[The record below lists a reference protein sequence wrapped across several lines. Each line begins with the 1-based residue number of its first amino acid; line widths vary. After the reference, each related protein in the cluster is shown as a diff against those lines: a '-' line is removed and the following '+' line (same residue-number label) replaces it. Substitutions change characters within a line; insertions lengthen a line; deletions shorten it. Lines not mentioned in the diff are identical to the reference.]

1 MDWEQFYRE
10 ADYDRCAYLA
20 GEEMADLLA
29 RFLERVAG
37 GGGAGGNTGG
47 SGEFPADLAS
57 FGCGPAVVPFALA
70 ERYPDLDVYGYDLS
84 ETVVR
89 DNRRLADERGLDNLS
104 FAVDELPDLSTDRR
118 FDVVYCVATLYFV
131 ADPEPAL
138 RALYD
143 RVRPGGHLIVN
154 YPTAELQQ
162 VVREEFDER
171 KREAF
176 HLVRDGENL
185 ITCERVGEVLD
196 AEPRD
201 YWAAVDADDVIEET
215 PESPVVY
222 VEKPDGDG

>member
-1 MDWEQFYRE
+1 MDWERFYRE

-29 RFLERVAG
+29 RFVERVATPADRG
-37 GGGAGGNTGG
+37 RSAV
-47 SGEFPADLAS
+47 GERPADLAS

-70 ERYPDLDVYGYDLS
+70 ERFPDLDVYGYDLS

-89 DNRRLADERGLDNLS
+89 DDRRLADERGLGNLS

-143 RVRPGGHLIVN
+143 RVRPGGHLVVN
-154 YPTAELQQ
+154 YPTEELQQ

-176 HLVRDGENL
+176 HLVRDGQNL
-185 ITCERVGEVLD
+185 LTRERVGEVLG

-201 YWAAVDADDVIEET
+201 YWAAVDADDVIDGE

-222 VEKPDGDG
+222 VEKPDDGG

>member
-1 MDWEQFYRE
+1 MDWERFYRE

-29 RFLERVAG
+29 RFVERVADG
-37 GGGAGGNTGG
+37 DAAGGR
-47 SGEFPADLAS
+47 PADLAS

-70 ERYPDLDVYGYDLS
+70 ERFPDLDVYGYDLS

-89 DNRRLADERGLDNLS
+89 DNRRLAAERGLDNLS
-104 FAVDELPDLSTDRR
+104 FAVDELPDLTTDRR

-131 ADPEPAL
+131 AGPEAAL

-143 RVRPGGHLIVN
+143 RVRPGGHLVVN
-154 YPTAELQQ
+154 YPTEELQR

-185 ITCERVGEVLD
+185 LTREEVAAVLG

-201 YWAAVDADDVIEET
+201 YWEAVDADEVIEER
-215 PESPVVY
+215 PEWPTVY
-222 VEKPDGDG
+222 VERPASDR

>member
-1 MDWEQFYRE
+1 MDWERFYRE

-29 RFLERVAG
+29 RFVERAATPDDG
-37 GGGAGGNTGG
+37 GPETVGDR
-47 SGEFPADLAS
+47 PADLAS

-70 ERYPDLDVYGYDLS
+70 ERFPELDVYGYDLS

-89 DNRRLADERGLDNLS
+89 DNRRLADERGLDNLH
-104 FAVDELPDLSTDRR
+104 FAVDELPNLETDRR

-143 RVRPGGHLIVN
+143 RVRPGCHLVVN
-154 YPTAELQQ
+154 YPTEELRR

-176 HLVRDGENL
+176 HLVRDGVNL
-185 ITCERVGEVLD
+185 LTRERVGEVLGT
-196 AEPRD
+196 EPRD
-201 YWAAVDADDVIEET
+201 YWTAVGADEVIDDR
-215 PESPVVY
+215 PEWPTVY
-222 VEKPDGDG
+222 VEKGGDET